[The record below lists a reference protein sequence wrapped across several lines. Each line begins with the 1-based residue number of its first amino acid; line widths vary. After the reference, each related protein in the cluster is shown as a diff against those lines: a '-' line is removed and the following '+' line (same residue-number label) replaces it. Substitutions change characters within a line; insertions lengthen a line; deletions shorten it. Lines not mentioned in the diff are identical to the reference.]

1 MPHYYNYNEK
11 NFQEEHIHS
20 MKKINMNKTGIKT
33 SKKTSGRVLI
43 YVLLVIFAFIQLYPF
58 IWLLFFSFKSSIEIY
73 GGNVAGFPEKLRW
86 ENYKTAIYNGK
97 VILFL
102 YNSVFVT
109 AFTIFLTLLVSA
121 PAAYAIA
128 RIRWKLSNFV
138 LIIFLLGMMIPVHA
152 TLLPLFLVFSK
163 TKLLNTPWCL
173 ILPYTA
179 FSMPIAI
186 FILNGFY
193 RTIPKEM
200 EESAF
205 LDGCSVFHAFA
216 RIILP
221 LIKPALATIAILTY
235 LFAWNEL
242 MFAITF
248 ISDIAYRTLTVGI
261 QSMVGQYNTDW
272 GAIGAGLVVSTIPT
286 IFLYSL
292 ISRQVQNSLAHQGSV
307 KG

>member
-1 MPHYYNYNEK
+1 
-11 NFQEEHIHS
+11 
-20 MKKINMNKTGIKT
+20 MNKIRRGKTNIPTGKI
-33 SKKTSGRVLI
+33 LI
-43 YVLLVIFAFIQLYPF
+43 YIFLLVYAFIQLYPF

-73 GGNVAGFPEKLRW
+73 GGNVAGFPERLRW
-86 ENYKTAIYNGK
+86 ENYETAIYSAK
-97 VILFL
+97 VILFF

-109 AFTIFLTLLVSA
+109 AFTIFLTLIVSA

-128 RIRWKLSNFV
+128 RMRWKLSSTV
-138 LIIFLLGMMIPVHA
+138 LIIFMLGLMIPVHA
-152 TLLPLFLVFSK
+152 TLLPLFIVFSK

-186 FILNGFY
+186 FILHGFY
-193 RTIPKEM
+193 KTIPKEM

-205 LDGCSVFHAFA
+205 LDGCSVFHSFV

-248 ISDIAYRTLTVGI
+248 ISDIACRTLTVGI

-286 IFLYSL
+286 IVLYSL
-292 ISRQVQNSLAHQGSV
+292 ISRQVQSSLAHQGSL

>member
-1 MPHYYNYNEK
+1 MDIIRARNIKRNTA
-11 NFQEEHIHS
+11 
-20 MKKINMNKTGIKT
+20 KTFIYIF
-33 SKKTSGRVLI
+33 LI
-43 YVLLVIFAFIQLYPF
+43 LYAFIQLYPF

-86 ENYKTAIYNGK
+86 ENYQTAIYGGN
-97 VILFL
+97 VILFFF
-102 YNSVFVT
+102 NSVFVT
-109 AFTIFLTLLVSA
+109 GFTIFLTLVVSA
-121 PAAYAIA
+121 PAAYVIA
-128 RIRWKLSNFV
+128 RIPWKLGNTV
-138 LIIFLLGMMIPVHA
+138 LIMFLLGLMIPVHA
-152 TLLPLFLVFSK
+152 TLLPLFILFSK
-163 TKLLNTPWCL
+163 TKLLNSPWCL
-173 ILPYTA
+173 ILPYSA

-186 FILNGFY
+186 FILHGFY

-205 LDGCSVFHAFA
+205 LDGCGIAHSFF

-248 ISDIAYRTLTVGI
+248 ISKLAYRTLTVGI
-261 QSMVGQYNTDW
+261 QSMVGQYNTNW

-286 IFLYSL
+286 IILYS
-292 ISRQVQNSLAHQGSV
+292 IMSKQVQKSLIHQGSM